1 MPVQVLSSQVAPC
14 RTISCHFLWIDVQ
27 ICSIFLWT
35 LQALQAEYV
44 QGTENAAVHWER
56 RRTTRPRMEK
66 QNLGAQTQND
76 SNECSQELTKHVE
89 AGMFLAPPWSRNDF
103 TWSKNEWMHTDAD
116 LHLRLVLP
124 GVSCM
129 CHHFNKV
136 GDFFSSKSENHEHE
150 AGIGRREGREVQWT
164 DVSQNRKRTQSKAL
178 CATCMRTR
186 SPVLCLMG
194 LLVVSFPGIFWMW
207 RGMSCARNTLWI
219 VSAAKGRAR
228 PHTFHD
234 ISLGHFHRF
243 QRFQRFHHFQCQE
256 TLSRFEEQA
265 RFAQQLLA
273 QCARRKSQNVS
284 KPRKHDI
291 SIKHA
296 QSTTQRLTKHSIGQ
310 YQCTKGTGTCCYML
324 FHVVPPVEFEDRW
337 LIKSAKLSCS
347 KCSKVRAAEHK
358 EKAISELKSSW
369 GLDWLHW
376 TQWILKWICP
386 CQDMKL

>member
-1 MPVQVLSSQVAPC
+1 VCCVC
-14 RTISCHFLWIDVQ
+14 
-27 ICSIFLWT
+27 
-35 LQALQAEYV
+35 
-44 QGTENAAVHWER
+44 
-56 RRTTRPRMEK
+56 
-66 QNLGAQTQND
+66 
-76 SNECSQELTKHVE
+76 
-89 AGMFLAPPWSRNDF
+89 
-103 TWSKNEWMHTDAD
+103 
-116 LHLRLVLP
+116 
-124 GVSCM
+124 VSCFFP
-129 CHHFNKV
+129 HHFNKV

-207 RGMSCARNTLWI
+207 RGMSCARNTLGI

-234 ISLGHFHRF
+234 ISLG
-243 QRFQRFHHFQCQE
+243 RFQRFHRFQCQE

-324 FHVVPPVEFEDRW
+324 FHAVPPVEFED
-337 LIKSAKLSCS
+337 
-347 KCSKVRAAEHK
+347 
-358 EKAISELKSSW
+358 SW
-369 GLDWLHW
+369 R
-376 TQWILKWICP
+376 K
-386 CQDMKL
+386 

>member
-1 MPVQVLSSQVAPC
+1 MFKYVQSSCELFRLCKQSMCKEQKMRPC
-14 RTISCHFLWIDVQ
+14 TERDGELPDQEWKNKIWELRLKMTQTSAAKNWPNMWKLGCSWHPFGHEAGTISLE
-27 ICSIFLWT
+27 
-35 LQALQAEYV
+35 A
-44 QGTENAAVHWER
+44 
-56 RRTTRPRMEK
+56 RTSECTQM
-66 QNLGAQTQND
+66 QT
-76 SNECSQELTKHVE
+76 
-89 AGMFLAPPWSRNDF
+89 F
-103 TWSKNEWMHTDAD
+103 TCD
-116 LHLRLVLP
+116 LFAWCVVC
-124 GVSCM
+124 VSCFFP
-129 CHHFNKV
+129 HHFNKV

-207 RGMSCARNTLWI
+207 RGMSCARNTLGI

-234 ISLGHFHRF
+234 ISLG
-243 QRFQRFHHFQCQE
+243 RFQRFHRFQCQE

-324 FHVVPPVEFEDRW
+324 FHAVPPVEFED
-337 LIKSAKLSCS
+337 
-347 KCSKVRAAEHK
+347 
-358 EKAISELKSSW
+358 SW
-369 GLDWLHW
+369 R
-376 TQWILKWICP
+376 K
-386 CQDMKL
+386 